1 MGGSFI
7 NRLSM
12 EIKKFMISP
21 IGIPMDILT
30 QKQEQLYGMRK
41 LQHWGMI

>member
-21 IGIPMDILT
+21 IGIPTDILT

-41 LQHWGMI
+41 LRQ